1 MKKKTKVGAA
11 KKSKVTAPAAK
22 VSGKIHR
29 LENYQHPDV
38 FGELLGYEVTAINP
52 KKRTATTEL
61 KIRYEHL
68 SPAGRVHGGVISA
81 FFDFA
86 CGAALF
92 PLLAPRDFCSTVELK
107 VNYFRP
113 LELKDHLVAETEVVF
128 KGKRLSVI
136 HGFVYRKGEKDPV
149 AMATATYNIVSP
161 QQQVIVPTN
170 Q

>member
-1 MKKKTKVGAA
+1 MKKK
-11 KKSKVTAPAAK
+11 KSAPAK
-22 VSGKIHR
+22 SNFQKSSTQSSSTRINR
-29 LENYQHPDV
+29 LEHYQHPDV
-38 FGELLGYEVTAINP
+38 FGELLGYEVTASDP

-81 FFDFA
+81 FFDYA

-92 PLLAPRDFCSTVELK
+92 PLLASRDFCSTVELK

-113 LELKDHLVAETEVVF
+113 LELKDHLIAETQVVF

-136 HGFVYRKGEKDPV
+136 HGYIYRKGEKDPV

-161 QQQVIVPTN
+161 PQQVSGSAK
-170 Q
+170 

>member
-1 MKKKTKVGAA
+1 MAPKIKKEVKA
-11 KKSKVTAPAAK
+11 
-22 VSGKIHR
+22 KIHQ

-38 FGELLGYEVTAINP
+38 FGELLGYEVTAVNP
-52 KKRTATTEL
+52 KKRTARTEL

-136 HGFVYRKGEKDPV
+136 HGFIFRKGEKDPV

-161 QQQVIVPTN
+161 ATQVPGSSK
-170 Q
+170 

>member
-1 MKKKTKVGAA
+1 MKRKKTAA
-11 KKSKVTAPAAK
+11 SMFGLV
-22 VSGKIHR
+22 
-29 LENYQHPDV
+29 NYRHPDA
-38 FGELLGYEVTAINP
+38 FGKLLGYRVTTVSA
-52 KKRTATTEL
+52 KKRTAESEL

-92 PLLAPRDFCSTVELK
+92 PLLGENDFCSTVELK

-113 LELKDHLVAETEVVF
+113 LELKDVLVAKTHVVF

-136 HGFVYRKGEKDPV
+136 HGYLYRKGEKDPV

-161 QQQVIVPTN
+161 KS
-170 Q
+170 

>member
-1 MKKKTKVGAA
+1 MKKKKSAPT
-11 KKSKVTAPAAK
+11 KSK
-22 VSGKIHR
+22 INR
-29 LENYQHPDV
+29 LEHYQHPDV
-38 FGELLGYEVTAINP
+38 FGELLGYQVTASDP

-81 FFDFA
+81 FFDYA

-113 LELKDHLVAETEVVF
+113 LELKDHLIAETQVVF

-136 HGFVYRKGEKDPV
+136 HGYVYRKGEKDPV

-161 QQQVIVPTN
+161 PQQVPGSAK
-170 Q
+170 

>member
-1 MKKKTKVGAA
+1 MKKK
-11 KKSKVTAPAAK
+11 
-22 VSGKIHR
+22 KIPERIHQ
-29 LENYQHPDV
+29 LENYRHPDV
-38 FGELLGYEVTAINP
+38 FGELLGYQVTAVNP
-52 KKRTATTEL
+52 KKRTAQTEL

-113 LELKDHLVAETEVVF
+113 LELKDHLTAKTQVVF

-136 HGFVYRKGEKDPV
+136 HGYIYRKGENDPV

-161 QQQVIVPTN
+161 PQGSGPLK
-170 Q
+170 

>member
-1 MKKKTKVGAA
+1 MKKK
-11 KKSKVTAPAAK
+11 KSTSKPPVKSVKSTTR
-22 VSGKIHR
+22 IHQ
-29 LENYQHPDV
+29 LEHYQHPDV
-38 FGELLGYEVTAINP
+38 FGEMLGYEVTSVNP

-92 PLLAPRDFCSTVELK
+92 PILGPRDFCSTVELK

-113 LELKDHLVAETEVVF
+113 LELKDHLVAETQVVF

-136 HGFVYRKGEKDPV
+136 HGFVYRKGEKEPV

-161 QQQVIVPTN
+161 PQEASPGRKV
-170 Q
+170 

>member
-1 MKKKTKVGAA
+1 MKKKKIPA
-11 KKSKVTAPAAK
+11 SKMFD
-22 VSGKIHR
+22 
-29 LENYQHPDV
+29 LENYKHPDV
-38 FGELLGYEVTAINP
+38 FGELLGYRVTHVAP
-52 KKRTATTEL
+52 KKGMATTEL

-68 SPAGRVHGGVISA
+68 SPAGRVHGGVIAA

-92 PLLAPRDFCSTVELK
+92 PLLKPKDFCSTVELK

-113 LELKDHLVAETEVVF
+113 LELKDHLVAKTQVIF

-136 HGFVYRKGEKDPV
+136 HGYVYRKGEKQPV

-161 QQQVIVPTN
+161 K
-170 Q
+170 

>member
-1 MKKKTKVGAA
+1 MKATPKKKHKA
-11 KKSKVTAPAAK
+11 KSLN
-22 VSGKIHR
+22 

-38 FGELLGYEVTAINP
+38 FGELLGYEVTGFDV
-52 KKRTATTEL
+52 KKRTAQTEL

-68 SPAGRVHGGVISA
+68 SPAGRVHGGVIAA

-92 PLLAPRDFCSTVELK
+92 PLLGPRDFCSTVELK

-113 LELKDHLVAETEVVF
+113 LELKDHLTAHTQVVF

-136 HGFVYRKGEKDPV
+136 HGYIYRKGEKDPV

-161 QQQVIVPTN
+161 QHQPKASAR
-170 Q
+170 